1 MKKETV
7 TLSNIQEDLALVAKL
22 QISNDSDGRLV
33 FIIPLTLLAI
43 LGSIFLKS
51 FWIALPFL
59 AVAAYHAVRFVSE
72 YREHKAK
79 MQIILGGIERG
90 DVSISVERF
99 SHVATETVIEPHQT
113 LTKTKITSI
122 ATFFYFEAGRRWRVP
137 KVDRHYKWSKDY
149 YVSTR
154 GLENVSLQGD
164 EFLYVSLQ
172 EDCDIAYIY
181 PCKNFTLDTELK
193 SNK

>member
-1 MKKETV
+1 MKKETI
-7 TLSNIQEDLALVAKL
+7 TLSNIQEDLALVARL
-22 QISNDSDGRLV
+22 QISNEGDGRLV
-33 FIIPLTLLAI
+33 FIFPLTLLAI

-51 FWIALPFL
+51 FWISLPFL

-72 YREHKAK
+72 YRDYKAK
-79 MQIILGGIERG
+79 MQKISGGIERG

-113 LTKTKITSI
+113 LTKTKITSV

-137 KVDRHYKWSKDY
+137 KVDKHYKWSKEY

-154 GLENVSLQGD
+154 GLENISLQGD
-164 EFLYVSLQ
+164 EFFYVSLQ
-172 EDCDIAYIY
+172 GDFDIAYIY
-181 PCKNFTLDTELK
+181 PCQSFALDTSLRPN
-193 SNK
+193 S

>member
-7 TLSNIQEDLALVAKL
+7 TLSNIQGDLALVAKL
-22 QISNDSDGRLV
+22 QISNKGDGRLV

-43 LGSIFLKS
+43 LGGVFLKS
-51 FWIALPFL
+51 IWIPLPLL
-59 AVAAYHAVRFVSE
+59 AVAAYHVIRLVLE

-90 DVSISVERF
+90 DVSISTEKL

-113 LTKTKITSI
+113 PTRVKSTNV